1 MIGYHLAQDQS
12 LLGMAMTQGP
22 QKKVINIGLGILA
35 MRIPGGSQLSSYIE
49 SQQHKVNASFYF
61 PTPTEFS
68 HPS

>member
-49 SQQHKVNASFYF
+49 SQQHKVNASFCF

>member
-49 SQQHKVNASFYF
+49 SQQHKVNALLLLPNSD
-61 PTPTEFS
+61 
-68 HPS
+68 

>member
-35 MRIPGGSQLSSYIE
+35 IKIPGCTQLSSYIE
-49 SQQHKVNASFYF
+49 SQQHKVNASSYS

-68 HPS
+68 HRS